1 MKKSKFHKVFK
12 GLLLYKPWILVVS
25 LICNILIFS
34 HSAAVAYFVRE
45 ILNTV
50 EKRGSI
56 IGGNVFTEIKLF
68 LLGILGV
75 SLIRVVAI
83 TICAV
88 MDNIQAFH
96 YENLL
101 RNNIIKIIYKHSN
114 IKNVAGNSEKV
125 FEAIDDD
132 VPICAFPSE
141 LLSEV
146 SGYVVYSFIAISS
159 LIIINWRVTIYIFI
173 PLSLAIII
181 IQRATAKIKENRK
194 LNREVHEKV
203 SETISDITSSIQTI
217 KTSGARESILKHYE
231 KINDKRLKFV
241 LKDKLFESSIQAVIG
256 STVYIGT
263 AVMMLVAS
271 KSMIK
276 GEFLIGDF
284 SMFVCYLGT
293 LADCVNRV
301 MELVAETKQ
310 AEVSYDRIIEVIGKE
325 NEVELIE
332 YSHLQ
337 PFGEMEEFKYESK
350 EKATL
355 ENLEVRGIN
364 YKHDEK
370 NGIYDVD
377 FNVKKGELLVI
388 AGGVGSGKST
398 LLNVLMGILPKDS
411 GEVLWN
417 GRAIESYNEFFRAPN
432 VAYTSQISKMFTQDI
447 RENLLMGKPFD
458 KDAVNEALCDAV
470 FDKDVL
476 GMEKGLDTYVGSG
489 GNKLSGGQK
498 QRLAMARMMLHNAEL
513 YVMDDSTS
521 AIDNETENEFWKRF
535 DKNLSKNK
543 FACIIACNK
552 KQALDRADKIIF
564 MEDGHVVDFG
574 KARDLAIRCEAFA
587 KIYAS

>member
-1 MKKSKFHKVFK
+1 MKKSKFHKVFI
-12 GLLLYKPWILVVS
+12 GLLIYKPWLFVGG

-50 EKRGSI
+50 EKKVS
-56 IGGNVFTEIKLF
+56 IGGNVFSEIKLF

-101 RNNIIKIIYKHSN
+101 RNNIMKIIYKHSN

-125 FEAIDDD
+125 FEVVDDD

-159 LIIINWRVTIYIFI
+159 LLIINWKVTIYIFI
-173 PLSLAIII
+173 PLSVSIII
-181 IQRATAKIKENRK
+181 IQRATSKIKKNRK

-203 SETISDITSSIQTI
+203 SETISDFINSVQTI
-217 KTSGARESILKHYE
+217 KTSGAKESVLKHYE
-231 KINDKRLKFV
+231 KINEKRLRYV
-241 LKDKLFESSIQAVIG
+241 LKDKFFESSIQAVIG

-263 AVMMLVAS
+263 AIMMLVAS
-271 KSMIK
+271 KGMIK
-276 GEFLIGDF
+276 GEFPIGDF

-301 MELVAETKQ
+301 MELVSETKQ
-310 AEVSYDRIIEVIGKE
+310 AEVSYDRIIDIIGKE
-325 NEVELIE
+325 NEDELMK
-332 YSHLQ
+332 YSHLKA
-337 PFGEMEEFKYESK
+337 FGEMGEFKYEAK
-350 EKATL
+350 EKASL
-355 ENLEVRGIN
+355 EDLEVRGVN

-370 NGIYDVD
+370 TGIHDVN

-411 GEVLWN
+411 GKVLWN
-417 GRAIESYNEFFRAPN
+417 GRDIENHNEFFTAPN
-432 VAYTSQISKMFTQDI
+432 VGYTSQVSKMFTQNI
-447 RENLLMGKPFD
+447 GENLLMGKQLD
-458 KDAVNEALCDAV
+458 RDEISEALYNAV
-470 FDKDVL
+470 FDKDVSE
-476 GMEKGLDTYVGSG
+476 MDKGLDTYVGSG
-489 GNKLSGGQK
+489 GNMLSGGQK
-498 QRLAMARMMLHNAEL
+498 QRLAMSRMMLNNAEL
-513 YVMDDSTS
+513 YIMDDSTS
-521 AIDNETENEFWKRF
+521 AIDNETENEFWRRF

-543 FACIIACNK
+543 FACIIASNK
-552 KQALDRADKIIF
+552 KQALDRADKVIF
-564 MEDGHVVDFG
+564 MEDGHVVDIG
-574 KARDLAIRCEAFA
+574 KARELYIRCEEFA